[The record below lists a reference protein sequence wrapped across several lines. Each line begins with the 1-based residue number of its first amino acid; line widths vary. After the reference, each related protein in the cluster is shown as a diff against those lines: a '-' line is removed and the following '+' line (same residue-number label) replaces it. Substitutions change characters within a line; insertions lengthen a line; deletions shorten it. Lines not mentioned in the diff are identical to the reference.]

1 MARKS
6 SIAGSV
12 SNFEKDDHF
21 KLINLFMIKMTITLR
36 IAVFILI
43 IGLQDYAY
51 SSTEG
56 VERYTQQCKTFL
68 NQNSGNFKSEAFE
81 QLLGYIGN
89 AAICKNE
96 KIYKKLTEDEKSR
109 LKKIIL
115 NIDQIK
121 KRLPKDKLEKIN
133 ESITA
138 IMPTIENE
146 LWEDLTKEELR
157 KLNILLKEKWN
168 SMRSALEQNDI
179 DKAVSYFHHD
189 IRDMYWKNFAE
200 LKPENRMR
208 ISKDLAKI
216 SMMKVETN
224 TAIYEVTSGLKKGE
238 AASFLVTFIK
248 DLDGEWVIK
257 SF

>member
-1 MARKS
+1 MEDTAK
-6 SIAGSV
+6 V
-12 SNFEKDDHF
+12 SLYN
-21 KLINLFMIKMTITLR
+21 NLTRVF
-36 IAVFILI
+36 VFILI
-43 IGLQDYAY
+43 IGLQDYAH
-51 SSTEG
+51 SSTAG

-68 NQNSGNFKSEAFE
+68 IQNTGDFKEESFE

-89 AAICKNE
+89 ATICKTE
-96 KIYKKLTEDEKSR
+96 KIYKVLMVDERNR
-109 LKKIIL
+109 LQEIFL

-121 KRLPKDKLEKIN
+121 KRLPKEKLEKIN

-146 LWEDLTKEELR
+146 LWEDLSKEELG
-157 KLNILLKEKWN
+157 KLDILLKEKWD
-168 SMRSALEQNDI
+168 SMRSALKQNDI
-179 DKAVSYFHHD
+179 DNAVSYFHHD

-200 LKPENRMR
+200 LKPENRKR

-216 SMMKVETN
+216 SMIKVEMN
-224 TAIYEVTSGLKKGE
+224 KAIYEVKSGLKKGDT
-238 AASFLVTFIK
+238 ASFLVTFIK